1 MAVQVVDAPGASV
14 VDGQVMLDR
23 PANGSRMETEVS
35 VTLPALVTAN
45 ENVCVSPNEA
55 PVGPVS
61 VVMATDLDMVIV
73 LV

>member
-23 PANGSRMETEVS
+23 PGNGSLMETEVS

-45 ENVCVSPNEA
+45 ENVCVSPNDA
-55 PVGPVS
+55 PVVPVS